1 MKSNMKKVKKE
12 LRQDL
17 ILMITAILCV
27 ITLGAVIFHFLE
39 GWTVVDAF
47 YFVTMTATT
56 VGYGDLTPST
66 PISKIIT
73 ILYAL
78 SIVPFVLY
86 AFTAVA
92 KSQIEKVYTKVH
104 HLERKQKEQEEEIDA
119 TERKLRRQKTLI
131 KQQEEELD
139 QQQADIK
146 KQLKAIHEQEKEL
159 EEHDKAIEV
168 QKKKMKEQAK
178 ITKEQEAE
186 ITEHDKELEV
196 VEEVMEKELVK

>member
-1 MKSNMKKVKKE
+1 MTKKQ

-17 ILMITAILCV
+17 VLLVSAVLTVLVIGAIV
-27 ITLGAVIFHFLE
+27 FSVLE
-39 GWTVVDAF
+39 GWSAIDAF

-56 VGYGDLTPST
+56 VGYGDLTPTS
-66 PISKIIT
+66 PVSKVVT
-73 ILYAL
+73 ILFAF
-78 SIVPFVLY
+78 SIIPFVLY

-92 KSQIEKVYTKVH
+92 KSQIAKVYTKVH
-104 HLERKQKEQEEEIDA
+104 HLERKQKEQEEEIDK

-139 QQQADIK
+139 QQQSNVK

-159 EEHDKAIEV
+159 EEHDKAIEG
-168 QKKKMKEQAK
+168 QKRKMREQSK
-178 ITKEQEAE
+178 ITKEHESE

-196 VEEVMEKELVK
+196 VEDIMEKELIKK

>member
-1 MKSNMKKVKKE
+1 MPSKQ
-12 LRQDL
+12 LQQDI
-17 ILMITAILCV
+17 ILLITAIFSV
-27 ITLGAVIFHFLE
+27 ITLGAIIFHFLE

-56 VGYGDLTPST
+56 VGYGDLVPSS
-66 PISKIIT
+66 PVSKVIT

-119 TERKLRRQKTLI
+119 AERKLRRQKTLI

-139 QQQADIK
+139 EQQANVK

-159 EEHDKAIEV
+159 EEHDREIES
-168 QKKKMKEQAK
+168 QKRRMREQAK
-178 ITKEQEAE
+178 INKEQETE

-196 VEEVMEKELVK
+196 VENIMEKALDK

>member
-1 MKSNMKKVKKE
+1 MHSKQ
-12 LRQDL
+12 LRQDIVL
-17 ILMITAILCV
+17 LITAIFSV
-27 ITLGAVIFHFLE
+27 ITLGAIIFHFLE

-56 VGYGDLTPST
+56 VGYGDLVPST
-66 PISKIIT
+66 SVSKVIT

-92 KSQIEKVYTKVH
+92 KSQIEKVYTKIH
-104 HLERKQKEQEEEIDA
+104 HLEKKQKEQEEEIDQA
-119 TERKLRRQKTLI
+119 ERKLKRQKSLI
-131 KQQEEELD
+131 RQQEGELD
-139 QQQADIK
+139 QQQDNIK

-159 EEHDKAIEV
+159 EDHAKAIEA
-168 QKKKMKEQAK
+168 QKRKIHEQVK
-178 ITKEQEAE
+178 INKEQETE

-196 VEEVMEKELVK
+196 VEDIMEKELVK